1 MQQNRRYCP
10 AVQTSV
16 SEWVL
21 TIVVGGGIVA
31 LWLWILSLAIRVPRE
46 RWDEAGQ
53 SKPLWIFLIVFL
65 NVPGAALYLM
75 LVAPSLSL
83 QSE

>member
-1 MQQNRRYCP
+1 MDRYCR
-10 AVQTSV
+10 AVQASV
-16 SEWVL
+16 WAWAL

-31 LWLWILSLAIRVPRE
+31 LWLWILSLALRVPRE

-53 SKPLWIFLIVFL
+53 SKPLWIFLIVVL
-65 NVPGAALYLM
+65 SVPGAALYLAF
-75 LVAPSLSL
+75 VAPSLSS

>member
-1 MQQNRRYCP
+1 MRMGRYCP
-10 AVQTSV
+10 AVQASV
-16 SEWVL
+16 SEWAL

-46 RWDEAGQ
+46 RWDKAGQ
-53 SKPLWIFLIVFL
+53 SKPLWIILIVVL

-83 QSE
+83 QRE